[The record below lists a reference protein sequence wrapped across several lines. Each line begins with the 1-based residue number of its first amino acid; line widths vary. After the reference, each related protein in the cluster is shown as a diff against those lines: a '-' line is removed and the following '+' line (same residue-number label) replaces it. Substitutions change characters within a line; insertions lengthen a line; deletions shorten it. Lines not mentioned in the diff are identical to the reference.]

1 MPPSDK
7 HAPGLRYRIPQY
19 SISKRTLVLRF
30 LLHVTIHELTLI
42 VSELH
47 GSQYSWL
54 GSIVYVAQLIWQP
67 VSSYLILKM
76 PVAKY
81 CEYVNFDSHV
91 SSLTILTTQCS

>member
-30 LLHVTIHELTLI
+30 LLHVIIHELTLI
-42 VSELH
+42 FSDLH

-81 CEYVNFDSHV
+81 CEYVNFDSRV

>member
-30 LLHVTIHELTLI
+30 LLHVIIHELTLI

-81 CEYVNFDSHV
+81 CEYVNLIAV
-91 SSLTILTTQCS
+91 SVR

>member
-1 MPPSDK
+1 MCSD
-7 HAPGLRYRIPQY
+7 
-19 SISKRTLVLRF
+19 
-30 LLHVTIHELTLI
+30 
-42 VSELH
+42 LH

-81 CEYVNFDSHV
+81 CEFSNISYHSHHPDV
-91 SSLTILTTQCS
+91 IVCSIRKCIPMGRCSCLF